1 MKFWMIWAFD
11 ALILLV
17 FLYFFLIGLLDGTVS
32 ARNIGSWLLILGFLA
47 GLLAG
52 TWFLQQ
58 HGHNLAALLLSL
70 IPAIPGFLY
79 LLFILFVLI
88 ARPRWN

>member
-32 ARNIGSWLLILGFLA
+32 TRNLGMWLLILGFLA
-47 GLLAG
+47 ALLAG

-58 HGHNLAALLLSL
+58 RGHALAALLISL
-70 IPAIPGFLY
+70 IPAIPGLLY
-79 LLFILFVLI
+79 LLFILYALI

>member
-32 ARNIGSWLLILGFLA
+32 TRNLGMWLLILGFLVA
-47 GLLAG
+47 LLAG
-52 TWFLQQ
+52 TWALQQ
-58 HGHNLAALLLSL
+58 RGHTLAALLISL
-70 IPAIPGFLY
+70 IPAIPGLLY
-79 LLFILFVLI
+79 LLFILYALI